1 MRTSALRSPPRCRS
15 TSATREVPGSA
26 AATKTPT
33 AWSASTSREEPTSRA
48 SPKRISMRL
57 PCDSI
62 NVRER
67 PWASKLRPINYKRC
81 CTDRLNSQPASR
93 TRHARLY
100 WALTLVPHPHGI
112 GEELRLAGRD
122 RRRRFPADRRAEEP
136 IDPARDGRPVAHEAN
151 ALPAGLLKRHVLAAA
166 QGPAGGAGRDVLQ
179 GVGGPQPVDRGR
191 PGGRVHAFGAARLDE
206 LVEADGDFAL
216 RIGEEQPPGADIA
229 DAEAACV
236 RHPTLVEGQAVYRRR
251 GARYRRGKD
260 PRVLR
265 RGRHGSACSDQQ
277 AEDAAPAH

>member
-81 CTDRLNSQPASR
+81 CTDRLNSQSVNQPIRQKMQSIVKQACGR
-93 TRHARLY
+93 A
-100 WALTLVPHPHGI
+100 GI
-112 GEELRLAGRD
+112 DCELKTVVGSVYFSSDPGNPDTESHFYADLELSGKILQIGR
-122 RRRRFPADRRAEEP
+122 
-136 IDPARDGRPVAHEAN
+136 AH
-151 ALPAGLLKRHVLAAA
+151 V
-166 QGPAGGAGRDVLQ
+166 
-179 GVGGPQPVDRGR
+179 
-191 PGGRVHAFGAARLDE
+191 
-206 LVEADGDFAL
+206 
-216 RIGEEQPPGADIA
+216 
-229 DAEAACV
+229 
-236 RHPTLVEGQAVYRRR
+236 
-251 GARYRRGKD
+251 
-260 PRVLR
+260 
-265 RGRHGSACSDQQ
+265 
-277 AEDAAPAH
+277 

>member
-81 CTDRLNSQPASR
+81 CTDRLNSQGESGRSDREIKRADGKPARNRHGDR
-93 TRHARLY
+93 TG
-100 WALTLVPHPHGI
+100 P
-112 GEELRLAGRD
+112 ERD
-122 RRRRFPADRRAEEP
+122 RWRGEKGYQGNIGPRGDC
-136 IDPARDGRPVAHEAN
+136 
-151 ALPAGLLKRHVLAAA
+151 AA
-166 QGPAGGAGRDVLQ
+166 
-179 GVGGPQPVDRGR
+179 
-191 PGGRVHAFGAARLDE
+191 
-206 LVEADGDFAL
+206 
-216 RIGEEQPPGADIA
+216 
-229 DAEAACV
+229 
-236 RHPTLVEGQAVYRRR
+236 
-251 GARYRRGKD
+251 
-260 PRVLR
+260 
-265 RGRHGSACSDQQ
+265 
-277 AEDAAPAH
+277 